1 MARKS
6 RKKYQLGSVIAIP
19 LPDGRFGYAKAFN
32 EPCWGVYDLVSDGI
46 LPSEAVVKHPF
57 SFFQASTDEAV
68 NDGSW
73 PVIGAEAFA
82 SESDAWCPPRA
93 TMYVRE
99 TNEWTMG
106 GIPRVNCQGETMIA
120 TLDDVI
126 GMDIASVCH
135 RPDLLVKLIIDR
147 VVKGNHDQ
155 YRVRSS

>member
-6 RKKYQLGSVIAIP
+6 RKKYQVGSVIAIP

-32 EPCWGVYDLVSDGI
+32 EPDWGVYDLISDKV
-46 LPSEAVVKHPF
+46 LPVDSVIGHPF
-57 SFFQASTDEAV
+57 SFFQASTDAAV

-73 PVIGAEAFA
+73 PVLGEERFA
-82 SESDAWCPPRA
+82 NEEDAWAPAQA
-93 TMYVRE
+93 TMYVGE

-106 GIPRVNCQGETMIA
+106 GIPRVNYQGETMIA

-147 VVKGNHDQ
+147 VIKGNHDQ